1 MLLAASLV
9 ACAPARTADTTALV
23 GEPERHYEP
32 YVLNSLGEDRTF
44 YSSHEQDK
52 QLIEQFPWWLKK
64 DKGTFLEM
72 GALDGKRVSNT
83 KFFYDSLGWRGVL
96 VEPQSACREMIAQHR
111 PEDTV
116 FANASCADF
125 KTLAF
130 DQVPGE
136 CVGGVGGSAFL
147 TDKRKKDIE
156 AKTVQVGC
164 SPIGHMLKQAGL
176 SKVDL
181 WSLDVE
187 GSEHEVL
194 KVRLFALDPSA
205 HLRSRAPLLLP
216 PFSLSCALSLQG
228 MDWAHIPVHALLI
241 EMIAVNH
248 PRGEAA
254 LEDIRS
260 LLRANGFKFVKKMGT
275 AAWDELWENE
285 SWYSQ
290 TLPAQ

>member
-1 MLLAASLV
+1 MV

-96 VEPQSACREMIAQHR
+96 VEPQSECREMIAQHR

-194 KVRLFALDPSA
+194 K
-205 HLRSRAPLLLP
+205 
-216 PFSLSCALSLQG
+216 G

>member
-1 MLLAASLV
+1 MLCLASLV
-9 ACAPARTADTTALV
+9 ASAPAAASEPAAATALV
-23 GEPERHYEP
+23 SEPERHYEP

-52 QLIEQFPWWLKK
+52 QLIENFPWWLEKK
-64 DKGTFLEM
+64 SGTYLEM

-96 VEPQSACREMIAQHR
+96 VEPQAACREMIKENR
-111 PEDTV
+111 PDDRV

-125 KTLAF
+125 ATLSF
-130 DQVPGE
+130 DHVPGE

-147 TDKRKKDIE
+147 TDDRKQDI
-156 AKTVQVGC
+156 ASKTVQVGC
-164 SPIGHMLKQAGL
+164 SPIGHMLKQAGV
-176 SKVDL
+176 SKIDL

-194 KVRLFALDPSA
+194 K
-205 HLRSRAPLLLP
+205 
-216 PFSLSCALSLQG
+216 G
-228 MDWAHIPVHALLI
+228 MDWAHIPVHTILI
-241 EMIAVNH
+241 EMLSTNH
-248 PRGEAA
+248 PEGESA

-285 SWYSQ
+285 SWSR
-290 TLPAQ
+290 